1 MIQVSDDGLDVDHCY
16 FKGGDIVK
24 DGVSKNTLL
33 LVSINSVIQ
42 KPSETLYIMPLILL
56 SSS

>member
-42 KPSETLYIMPLILL
+42 KPSKTLYMPLILL